1 MNISVVGMGYVGLVT
16 GACLASFGHKVF
28 VMTDPAKIERLTK
41 RLCRFMKKD

>member
-28 VMTDPAKIERLTK
+28 VMTGILQKL
-41 RLCRFMKKD
+41 KD